1 MSTEST
7 TDEHAFDATTPTG
20 VARCNA
26 LDGQS
31 EPYTVNGVAIGADE
45 VTFGQNGP
53 KYWPSEALRRATQSL
68 VGVPLTK
75 NHDDDRVESVVGEVI
90 DAGFE
95 PDVGVVFEAEIDDE
109 ELALKVARGRLE
121 VSIHAI
127 HTDGGQTDDGALIA
141 EDIRFLDLSLVPRG
155 GSPSNRIE
163 AGASPSEALASV
175 SAGDVADYL
184 DADSNTMTEDTDEP
198 ETEAAEQIESD
209 EPDAEAAEA
218 SEDVETETDADTDEA
233 EVEADDG
240 VTEDVA
246 ELQDRVTMLETEN
259 DELRAELRD
268 VKLTYATKL
277 ADGTPFEAE
286 ELADK
291 YDFETLAEKF
301 EASEASLVDDSTDP
315 ADSTPAPRTGA
326 DDNAELSTND
336 EHADEISELESKI
349 ENYAE
354 LGWDAAKSDA
364 EERLEALRE

>member
-109 ELALKVARGRLE
+109 DLALKVARGRLE

-175 SAGDVADYL
+175 SAGDVVDYL
-184 DADSNTMTEDTDEP
+184 DADSTTMTEDTDEP

-233 EVEADDG
+233 EVEA
-240 VTEDVA
+240 
-246 ELQDRVTMLETEN
+246 ELREENETLREEN

-277 ADGTPFEAE
+277 AEGTPFEAE

-301 EASEASLVDDSTDP
+301 EDSEASLVDDSTDP
-315 ADSTPAPRTGA
+315 AESTPAPRTGA
-326 DDNAELSTND
+326 DEDAELSTTD

-364 EERLEALRE
+364 EDRLEALRE